1 MKVIIFKAYNPLYDA
16 EVVFRYNEH
25 VISIIKKCFGCKF
38 ISASKKWMVPAN
50 QLDELIKN
58 LESADF
64 EVIVDLT
71 EENPYKS
78 KSAKPYKSRWDS
90 VDNRDQTARQYA
102 YKKDFDIPEKIH
114 PNSDPNEE
122 AGEQEKIN
130 SYHSPP
136 LTSSPLIPRSQ
147 QTTKSK
153 EFEPNIIATVK
164 NNDGSLAVRLTPG
177 KHNYDTR
184 DDLMA
189 IKGLIWID
197 FHNCIVLPKELAEF
211 YLLCD
216 LKGYK
221 LEYIL

>member
-1 MKVIIFKAYNPLYDA
+1 MD
-16 EVVFRYNEH
+16 
-25 VISIIKKCFGCKF
+25 
-38 ISASKKWMVPAN
+38 
-50 QLDELIKN
+50 
-58 LESADF
+58 
-64 EVIVDLT
+64 
-71 EENPYKS
+71 
-78 KSAKPYKSRWDS
+78 
-90 VDNRDQTARQYA
+90 
-102 YKKDFDIPEKIH
+102 
-114 PNSDPNEE
+114 
-122 AGEQEKIN
+122 
-130 SYHSPP
+130 
-136 LTSSPLIPRSQ
+136 
-147 QTTKSK
+147 K